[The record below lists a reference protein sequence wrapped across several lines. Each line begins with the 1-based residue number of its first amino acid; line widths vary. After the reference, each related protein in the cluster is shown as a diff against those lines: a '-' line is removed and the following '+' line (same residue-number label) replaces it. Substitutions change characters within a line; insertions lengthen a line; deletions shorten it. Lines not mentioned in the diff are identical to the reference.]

1 MTPIMAASPTPLYPR
16 FMDSPT
22 AADLERLIALEES
35 VRTRLAAVA
44 ENPAAVLAA
53 GQEVLDF
60 AALEE
65 RLFFPI
71 LPLLDVHAREQL
83 GDEHRLLADDLQLLH
98 HLIATS
104 PESPDVDTLASALT
118 RRLRDHMERDSRLLA
133 QGLRLAAAR
142 R

>member
-1 MTPIMAASPTPLYPR
+1 MTPIMAASPTPLYPPV
-16 FMDSPT
+16 MDSPT

-35 VRTRLAAVA
+35 VRTRLAAA
-44 ENPAAVLAA
+44 DENPAAVLAA

-71 LPLLDVHAREQL
+71 LPLLDAHAREQL

-104 PESPDVDTLASALT
+104 PESPDVGTLASALT
-118 RRLRDHMERDSRLLA
+118 RRLRDHMARDSRLLA